1 MVKRILEDKEHK
13 KLLDI
18 LEPQLKLLI
27 EKGTPDLA
35 AFFENLVDSRL
46 VTDNELRELQV
57 EFPLESVSGL
67 IHSRL
72 GHRLTSQHS
81 VHSQMRRWTLRL
93 TTWWNSSVQRY

>member
-72 GHRLTSQHS
+72 GHRLTCQHS
-81 VHSQMRRWTLRL
+81 VHSQTGR
-93 TTWWNSSVQRY
+93 

>member
-1 MVKRILEDKEHK
+1 MVKQILEDEEHK

-18 LEPQLKLLI
+18 LELQLKLLI
-27 EKGTPDLA
+27 ENGTPDLA

-72 GHRLTSQHS
+72 GHRLTSHHS
-81 VHSQMRRWTLRL
+81 VHSQM
-93 TTWWNSSVQRY
+93 